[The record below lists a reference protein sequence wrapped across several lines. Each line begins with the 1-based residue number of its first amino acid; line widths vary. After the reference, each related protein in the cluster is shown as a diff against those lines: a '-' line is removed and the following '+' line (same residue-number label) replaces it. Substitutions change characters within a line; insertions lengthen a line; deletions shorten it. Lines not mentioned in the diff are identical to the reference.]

1 MSANYDE
8 VTMMSRLAG
17 EISGLVSQL
26 QTMTSSTRADV
37 KEFKAKQKSLNEKTK
52 MFGMVVGGV
61 VSRIAE
67 KTNRD

>member
-1 MSANYDE
+1 MSATYDE

-26 QTMTSSTRADV
+26 QAMTSSTRADV

>member
-1 MSANYDE
+1 MSASYDE

-37 KEFKAKQKSLNEKTK
+37 KEFKAKQKLLNEKTK
-52 MFGMVVGGV
+52 MFGMLVGGV

>member
-8 VTMMSRLAG
+8 VTMMSRLAV

-37 KEFKAKQKSLNEKTK
+37 KEFKAKQKALNEKTK